1 MENIW
6 AAAPRLRPPLDGP
19 AEADV
24 AVVGAGYTGLWA
36 AYHLK
41 RLAPSLEVVV
51 LEAEHA
57 GYGASGR
64 NGGWCSAELPVEAAV
79 LARRHGRAAAEEMRR
94 AAGAAL
100 DGIEAVLRAEG
111 IDCDWHR
118 GGTLYLARNRPQL
131 RRLLAAARS
140 RPDGWSLLTAGQAR
154 ARLRAEGVLGA
165 AHTPHCA
172 RLHPGKLVRGLA
184 EAVERLGVTVHE
196 GTRVVEARPGLV
208 RTVSRGGAR
217 TGQTPAAF
225 RRAGGPAGGTD
236 PRIAD
241 ARTGSVRARYVLV
254 CTEGYTPGSRVLTLT
269 SCVAATEPLPAPVW
283 AELGWRGRETVADL
297 SRLFPY
303 MQRTADDRIVIG
315 GCGAGYGEA
324 PYDHAALRDR
334 LVGMFP
340 VLREAAITHRW
351 SGVLGLHR
359 RGEPSVH
366 LDPATGLGYAGGYG
380 GDGVT
385 LAYLAGGSLAA
396 LVTGADVPEAR
407 LAWTR
412 ARAGRW
418 EPEPLRALGV
428 RAVLA
433 CAAGADRHEERTGR
447 PAPLRGAICSLFL

>member
-6 AAAPRLRPPLDGP
+6 AAAPRRRPPLDGP

-36 AYHLK
+36 AYQLK
-41 RLAPSLEVVV
+41 RLDPSLEVVV

-64 NGGWCSAELPVEAAV
+64 NGGWCSAELPVDAAV

-94 AAGAAL
+94 AAAAAL
-100 DGIEAVLRAEG
+100 DGIEAVLRTEG

-140 RPDGWSLLTAGQAR
+140 RPDGWSLLTAAQAR
-154 ARLRAEGVLGA
+154 TRLRAEGVLGA

-196 GTRVVEARPGLV
+196 GTRAVETRPGLV
-208 RTVSRGGAR
+208 RTVSGDGE
-217 TGQTPAAF
+217 
-225 RRAGGPAGGTD
+225 
-236 PRIAD
+236 
-241 ARTGSVRARYVLV
+241 GSVRARHVLV
-254 CTEGYTPGSRVLTLT
+254 CTEGYTPGGRVLTLT
-269 SCVAATEPLPAPVW
+269 SCVAATEPLPAQVW

-303 MQRTADDRIVIG
+303 IQRTADDRIVIG
-315 GCGAGYGEA
+315 GCGAGYGDA
-324 PYDHAALRDR
+324 PYDHAVLRDR

-340 VLREAAITHRW
+340 VLRGTAITHRW

-359 RGEPSVH
+359 RGEPSVR

-380 GDGVT
+380 GDGVA
-385 LAYLAGGSLAA
+385 LAYLAGASLAA
-396 LVTGADVPEAR
+396 LVTGADVPAAR

-418 EPEPLRALGV
+418 EPEPLRSLGV

-447 PAPLRGAICSLFL
+447 PALLRGAICSLFI